1 MFMVRLAL
9 AALSVGNWGIYGP
22 AMELLEATPRDP
34 GSEEYIDSEKYE
46 IKRWNLDAPE
56 SLAPFI
62 RQLNTIR
69 REEVALARNRRPIP
83 QAIDDPHLLAWTRF
97 DAASGSRVLVVVNL
111 EAAEARSGLLTFDPD
126 TIGLDGVEQVIAHDL
141 LTGATH
147 AWDLAGITI
156 ECTPDEPVRVF
167 RLVPA

>member
-1 MFMVRLAL
+1 MRLAL

-22 AMELLEATPRDP
+22 AMELLEATPREP
-34 GSEEYIDSEKYE
+34 GSEEYLDSEKYE

-83 QAIDDPHLLAWTRF
+83 QPIDDPHLLAWTRF
-97 DAASGSRVLVVVNL
+97 DAASGSRVLVVVSL
-111 EAAEARSGLLTFDPD
+111 EPAESRSGQLTLEPGDV
-126 TIGLDGVEQVIAHDL
+126 GLEGVEAVIAHDL
-141 LTGATH
+141 LTGSTH
-147 AWDLAGITI
+147 AWDLTAVTI